1 MLKCCSSAFF
11 SQVKS
16 LEERVTHLSEEL
28 ELLRCEKCE
37 IEQRNTE
44 HVRVMDMQKENVQRL
59 LDEALQQKCLQE
71 QESEHIQQALQAEID
86 AVREEL
92 QEVSFPSDIGSEAL
106 GKI

>member
-1 MLKCCSSAFF
+1 M
-11 SQVKS
+11 
-16 LEERVTHLSEEL
+16 
-28 ELLRCEKCE
+28 
-37 IEQRNTE
+37 
-44 HVRVMDMQKENVQRL
+44 QRL